1 MEENLFEL
9 ILEKLDEIKEI
20 RFIDFDLGQLTEEK
34 PSITY
39 PAVLIDI
46 DYPLTQNID
55 KYLQEVRAIVKLTII
70 TKSLSETNNLASKP
84 TRSKGLE
91 FLRLRQ
97 KVYKK
102 LQGFGNEEIFPLERK
117 SMRNAQIRQGL
128 KTTVLLFD
136 TSFHDDTAN
145 S

>member
-34 PSITY
+34 PPITY

-102 LQGFGNEEIFPLERK
+102 LQGFENEEFFPFERK
-117 SMRNAQIRQGL
+117 SMRTAQIRQGL
-128 KTTVLLFD
+128 KTTVLQFE
-136 TSFHDDTAN
+136 TSFHEHN
-145 S
+145 SNT